1 MLEQFERNADQQNFL
16 LMIFEKLDER
26 TSQVVTPPPS
36 SSLAWHV
43 GCTFAC
49 QRAC

>member
-26 TSQVVTPPPS
+26 TSQVVTPLP
-36 SSLAWHV
+36 SLAWHV
-43 GCTFAC
+43 TAGAV
-49 QRAC
+49 